1 MLARRYSYEF
11 GGGREQLAEVAM
23 AVRAHANRNPAALMY
38 NKTMSFEDYM
48 SARFISEPLC
58 LFDNCLETDG
68 ALAVVLVSAER
79 AKDGPHP
86 PALVH
91 AFGQGLHRQH
101 EAMVNYYCDDPL
113 QGPAWAAAKK
123 LWSQSDLGPADID
136 VAQIYDAFTPLILLS
151 LEGYG
156 FCGRGEAG
164 DFVLE
169 GICAGGVE
177 RSRPTPRAAGSLR
190 PMCTGS
196 TSSPRAC
203 GRSGEPRLARWT
215 GRGLVLS
222 RLERECRQVPLCC
235 GHHEGVHA
243 MSEGMQITIDWD
255 KCMGSGNRMFWA
267 PDTFELGDDGHAVI
281 LDPTATDDERLKVAA
296 EGCPVG
302 AIALSRTA
310 WPSRLE
316 KGRPSAHCT
325 DRRSRGA
332 APHGRP
338 LAGDALPPERA
349 PHRCGGGNARIA
361 ARVGKDGGPGLA
373 RPAPPRSV
381 RGAGFGLEELAVVLE
396 ELGYSLFPGPVL
408 TTALLGA
415 IVARYGNDAQRVG
428 LSPGFGRRQHSGRAC
443 PGCGH
448 AQRRCARTGQRHA
461 APRARCADRRAHLGS
476 PVQWHL
482 VSRRTRRAR
491 HRRESGGPRRHP
503 AAR

>member
-1 MLARRYSYEF
+1 VTTTNHSALKDAAAIVGIGQTEFSKHIDRPETQLACEAVVAALRDAGIAPSEVDGLCSFTMETTDEVTMAKNIGAGDVTFFSKVGYGGGAGCATVGHAAMAIATGLADVVVAWRSRKRGGRTSRPWASSPSSLPIQAQWTRPSGLLRPVDEVAMLARRYSYEF

-169 GICAGGVE
+169 GNLRWGSGALPTNTSGGGLSEAYVHGFNLITE
-177 RSRPTPRAAGSLR
+177 GVRQIRGTSTCQVDGARSCLVT
-190 PMCTGS
+190 
-196 TSSPRAC
+196 
-203 GRSGEPRLARWT
+203 SGE
-215 GRGLVLS
+215 G
-222 RLERECRQVPLCC
+222 VPT
-235 GHHEGVHA
+235 
-243 MSEGMQITIDWD
+243 S
-255 KCMGSGNRMFWA
+255 
-267 PDTFELGDDGHAVI
+267 
-281 LDPTATDDERLKVAA
+281 
-296 EGCPVG
+296 
-302 AIALSRTA
+302 
-310 WPSRLE
+310 
-316 KGRPSAHCT
+316 
-325 DRRSRGA
+325 
-332 APHGRP
+332 
-338 LAGDALPPERA
+338 
-349 PHRCGGGNARIA
+349 
-361 ARVGKDGGPGLA
+361 
-373 RPAPPRSV
+373 
-381 RGAGFGLEELAVVLE
+381 
-396 ELGYSLFPGPVL
+396 
-408 TTALLGA
+408 A
-415 IVARYGNDAQRVG
+415 IV
-428 LSPGFGRRQHSGRAC
+428 LRA
-443 PGCGH
+443 
-448 AQRRCARTGQRHA
+448 
-461 APRARCADRRAHLGS
+461 S
-476 PVQWHL
+476 
-482 VSRRTRRAR
+482 
-491 HRRESGGPRRHP
+491 
-503 AAR
+503 